1 MKQEISMSAMTQ
13 EQLVIDAQY
22 LIMPLERNFGVI
34 QKQINGLTHKDS
46 LLQLPFRGNCLN
58 WVLGHITQSRNK
70 MLDLVNEPLVWTA
83 EEVVRYERNSEPV
96 TTGEDALRFEKIT
109 ADLDTIHQ
117 RLVARLTRM
126 TPDELSVR
134 GKEVI
139 KGTPPWSIAE
149 YLNFLIW
156 HETYHVGQT
165 EILRQLTGVNDK
177 VI

>member
-1 MKQEISMSAMTQ
+1 MSAMAYKP
-13 EQLVIDAQY
+13 LVIDAQF
-22 LIMPLERNFGVI
+22 LIIPLERNFSVI
-34 QKQINGLTHKDS
+34 QRQIEGLSHEDS

-70 MLDLVNEPLVWTA
+70 MLELVGETLVWSP
-83 EEVVRYERNSEPV
+83 EEIARYDRNSEPI
-96 TTGEDALRFEKIT
+96 TSGEDALPFEKIV
-109 ADLDTIHQ
+109 ADLGIAHQ
-117 RLVARLTRM
+117 RLMAALSRM
-126 TPDELSVR
+126 TPDELSMT

-156 HETYHVGQT
+156 HETYHIGQT

>member
-1 MKQEISMSAMTQ
+1 MSAMAH
-13 EQLVIDAQY
+13 EHIVIDAQ
-22 LIMPLERNFGVI
+22 LLTIPLERNFGVI
-34 QKQINGLTHKDS
+34 QAQIKGLTHEDS

-58 WVLGHITQSRNK
+58 WILGHITQSRNK
-70 MLDLVNEPLVWTA
+70 MLDLVNESLVWTP
-83 EEVVRYERNSEPV
+83 EEVARYERNSEPV
-96 TTGEDALRFEKIT
+96 TSGEDALRFEKII
-109 ADLDTIHQ
+109 ADLGTAHQ
-117 RLVARLTRM
+117 RLIAALAPM
-126 TPDELSVR
+126 TPDDLGVT

-165 EILRQLTGVNDK
+165 EILRQLSGVNDK